1 MTEEPQALLPDLA
14 PIGPQTEKLNY
25 AVECKDIDFGLL
37 NARNQL
43 ISKVCNPLID
53 MIMASVKQDRALRQG
68 TDSETKYTV
77 SIVVTS
83 TRQIDT
89 VQ

>member
-1 MTEEPQALLPDLA
+1 MTDLGEHTVQSLA

-37 NARNQL
+37 AARNQL
-43 ISKVCNPLID
+43 ISKVVNPLID
-53 MIMASVKQDRALRQG
+53 MVMARLKPDHVV
-68 TDSETKYTV
+68 DSETKYKV
-77 SIVVTS
+77 SIVIS
-83 TRQIDT
+83 SERDIDT